1 MNEASAVI
9 SSRQASRLPP
19 SRRDP
24 GRCPACGAA
33 ALDVFFEQTGVPV
46 TSNASF
52 RTREEALACGRGDI
66 RLAFC
71 HDCGM
76 IANVAFED
84 QPLADES
91 ETSQAASPR
100 FQEYARTL
108 ARSWVERYDL
118 HGETVLEIGCA
129 RGEFLEVMVEQGAGH
144 GVGVDPVLA
153 LDDAPTSTE
162 HLTFIGATF
171 RAEHLNEH

>member
-9 SSRQASRLPP
+9 SSRQASRLTT

-52 RTREEALACGRGDI
+52 RTREEALACGRGAI

-71 HDCGM
+71 PDCGL

-84 QPLADES
+84 QPLADERG
-91 ETSQAASPR
+91 TTQAASPR
-100 FQEYARTL
+100 SQDEATT
-108 ARSWVERYDL
+108 
-118 HGETVLEIGCA
+118 H
-129 RGEFLEVMVEQGAGH
+129 
-144 GVGVDPVLA
+144 
-153 LDDAPTSTE
+153 AP
-162 HLTFIGATF
+162 G
-171 RAEHLNEH
+171 